1 MDVNS
6 PSCAISLFGV
16 VMSDLLLVGQ
26 SPSQDVGKEYF
37 LHCMDW
43 WIDIVRAIERCLS
56 ASYPFEDQF
65 YSDLWLAPLTPHLS
79 GADAEKLAHEL
90 KARRENG
97 DLRQAIVREI
107 ETYPEDYFDGF
118 GEEANVAFDETVE
131 ERMAQ
136 VDEFIAFL
144 GASGGCR
151 AKWYGVD
158 D

>member
-1 MDVNS
+1 
-6 PSCAISLFGV
+6 
-16 VMSDLLLVGQ
+16 MSDLLLVGQ
-26 SPSQDVGKEYF
+26 SPSGEVGKEYF

-56 ASYPFEDQF
+56 DAYPFADHF
-65 YSDLWLAPLTPHLS
+65 YSDLFLAPLTPHLS
-79 GADAEKLAHEL
+79 ASDATQLAAELEKHHETG
-90 KARRENG
+90 R
-97 DLRQAIVREI
+97 LRQSIVAEVESTRAVFVDEPPLDDEEI
-107 ETYPEDYFDGF
+107 EER
-118 GEEANVAFDETVE
+118 VE